1 MMNEKTKGLIE
12 DLKEILDVSEISEAD
27 KLQDFDNW
35 DSLAILSI
43 IISFDDNFNQT
54 LSRDQVIS
62 CSTINDLLNLVN
74 EG

>member
-1 MMNEKTKGLIE
+1 MNERIKGLIE
-12 DLKEILDVSEISEAD
+12 DLKEILDVSEIAETD
-27 KLQDFDNW
+27 KLEDFDNW

-62 CSTINDLLNLVN
+62 CSSINDLFNLVN